1 VPEHP
6 TTQRDFALD
15 VVQRLRAAGHEAL
28 WAGGCVRDQLLGR
41 TPKDYDVATSALPDQ
56 VRELFGERRT
66 LAIGAAFGVI
76 TVLGRKPLT
85 PVEVATFRTDGDYRD
100 GRRPESVAF
109 TDARHD
115 AQRRD
120 FTINGLFFD
129 PVADQVVDYVGGVA
143 DLKARIVRA
152 IGDPARRFAEDRL
165 RMLRAVRFAATFD
178 FELDDATLRAI
189 RAMAGE
195 AAKVSAERIG
205 AELRRI
211 LLDANRSRGVALL
224 AEAELLTP
232 LLPEVAPH
240 ATSNDAAWKRA
251 QRWLENLGAPTLPM
265 ALAALHYEM
274 IDANSARAIGR
285 RLRLPNKEID
295 RTAWLLEKLPTI
307 LQAAHQPWPPLQRV
321 LAHEGSTEL
330 LALAA
335 AILPADDAGLAR
347 CRSELAR
354 PASEW
359 NPPPLVTGDDL
370 MAQGIKSGPHFSAL
384 LEHLR
389 DEQLEGRLRTPSEA
403 VKQAKLWISRK
414 QSDAGQ

>member
-15 VVQRLRAAGHEAL
+15 VVGRLRAAGHEAL

-41 TPKDYDVATSALPDQ
+41 SPKDYDVATSALPDQ

-76 TVLGRKPLT
+76 TVLGKKPLA

-100 GRRPESVAF
+100 GRRPESVSF
-109 TDARHD
+109 TDAQHD

-129 PVADQVVDYVGGVA
+129 PIAERVVDYVGGVA
-143 DLKARIVRA
+143 DLEAKIVRA
-152 IGDPARRFAEDRL
+152 IGDPARRFSEDRL
-165 RMLRAVRFAATFD
+165 RMLRAVRFAATFG
-178 FELDDATLRAI
+178 FELDAATLQAI
-189 RAMAGE
+189 RAMAND
-195 AAKVSAERIG
+195 AVQVSAERIG

-211 LLDANRSRGVALL
+211 LLDANRSRGVELL
-224 AEAELLTP
+224 AEAELLLP

-240 ATSNDAAWKRA
+240 ATSSDAAWKRA
-251 QRWLENLGAPTLPM
+251 QRWLENLKEPTLPM
-265 ALAALHYEM
+265 ALAALLYEM
-274 IDANSARAIGR
+274 IDANSARALGR
-285 RLRLPNKEID
+285 RLRLSNKETE
-295 RTAWLLEKLPTI
+295 RTAWLLEKLPTV
-307 LQAAHQPWPPLQRV
+307 LQAVDLPWPPLQRALV
-321 LAHEGSTEL
+321 HDGSEEL

-347 CRSELAR
+347 CRSKLAR
-354 PASEW
+354 PTAEW

-370 MAQGIKSGPHFSAL
+370 MAQGIESGPHFSAL

-389 DEQLEGRLRTPSEA
+389 DAQLEGRLRTSAEA
-403 VKQAKLWISRK
+403 IDEAHRWMKSGRLNDGR
-414 QSDAGQ
+414 